1 MTDWGYKVQKVRY
14 LTRFPGPIE
23 HSQLVVF
30 EEVRA
35 MLDLLLILLPY
46 LLSMT
51 LISPVKTTALAD
63 VQDGDHLPSHPQD
76 GEHLL
81 VKLEKVAGVE
91 DGDHLLSQVE
101 IIDPA
106 TRTLQRGQRSPVVVA
121 GASFI
126 SISRKKQKKQKKIKK
141 RPKKANQAKKRP
153 KRETA
158 LFLPTSIFY
167 TNRRNEREFDSKLQ
181 ENVAENLHREKRF
194 LKKKH
199 LLKFAQGNFKT
210 MEECQKFA
218 CAGCLCINRRELM

>member
-1 MTDWGYKVQKVRY
+1 MLFNKV
-14 LTRFPGPIE
+14 PGPIE
-23 HSQLVVF
+23 LSQPVVF

-35 MLDLLLILLPY
+35 MLDLLLLLLPY

-63 VQDGDHLPSHPQD
+63 VEDGDHLPSHPQHGD
-76 GEHLL
+76 HPL
-81 VKLEKVAGVE
+81 VKIEKVAGVE

-101 IIDPA
+101 IIDPT
-106 TRTLQRGQRSPVVVA
+106 TRTLQRGERSPVVVA

-126 SISRKKQKKQKKIKK
+126 SISRKKQKKKKAKKIKK

-153 KRETA
+153 KRET

-167 TNRRNEREFDSKLQ
+167 TNRRNQRAVDSKLQ

-199 LLKFAQGNFKT
+199 LLKFGQGNFKT

-218 CAGCLCINRRELM
+218 CAGCLCIDRRELM

>member
-1 MTDWGYKVQKVRY
+1 MGLQGSNGALFNKV
-14 LTRFPGPIE
+14 PGPTE
-23 HSQLVVF
+23 LSEPEVF

-35 MLDLLLILLPY
+35 MFDLLLILLPY

-63 VQDGDHLPSHPQD
+63 VQDGDHPPSHPQD
-76 GEHLL
+76 GDHPL

-101 IIDPA
+101 ILDPT
-106 TRTLQRGQRSPVVVA
+106 TRTLQRGERSPVVVA

-126 SISRKKQKKQKKIKK
+126 SISRKKHKKQKKIKKIKK
-141 RPKKANQAKKRP
+141 RPKKANHAKKRP

-167 TNRRNEREFDSKLQ
+167 TNRRGQRDGGSKL
-181 ENVAENLHREKRF
+181 
-194 LKKKH
+194 
-199 LLKFAQGNFKT
+199 
-210 MEECQKFA
+210 
-218 CAGCLCINRRELM
+218 

>member
-1 MTDWGYKVQKVRY
+1 MRLYKKV
-14 LTRFPGPIE
+14 PWPIE
-23 HSQLVVF
+23 LSQPVVF

-35 MLDLLLILLPY
+35 MLDLLLLLLPY

-63 VQDGDHLPSHPQD
+63 VEDGDHLPSHPQD
-76 GEHLL
+76 GDHPL
-81 VKLEKVAGVE
+81 VKIEKVAGVE

-106 TRTLQRGQRSPVVVA
+106 TRTLQRGERSPVVVA

-126 SISRKKQKKQKKIKK
+126 SISRKKQKKKKAKKIKK

-167 TNRRNEREFDSKLQ
+167 TNRRNQRDGGSKL
-181 ENVAENLHREKRF
+181 
-194 LKKKH
+194 
-199 LLKFAQGNFKT
+199 
-210 MEECQKFA
+210 
-218 CAGCLCINRRELM
+218 

>member
-1 MTDWGYKVQKVRY
+1 MGLQDSKGVLFNNV
-14 LTRFPGPIE
+14 PGPIE
-23 HSQLVVF
+23 LSQPLVF
-30 EEVRA
+30 KEVRT

-63 VQDGDHLPSHPQD
+63 VQDGDHPPNHPLVKIEKVAGVQDGDHLPNHPQD

-101 IIDPA
+101 ILDPS
-106 TRTLQRGQRSPVVVA
+106 TRSLQRGERSPVVVA

-210 MEECQKFA
+210 MEE
-218 CAGCLCINRRELM
+218 

>member
-1 MTDWGYKVQKVRY
+1 MGLQGSNGALFNKV
-14 LTRFPGPIE
+14 PGPTE
-23 HSQLVVF
+23 LSEPEVF

-35 MLDLLLILLPY
+35 MFDLLLILLPY

-63 VQDGDHLPSHPQD
+63 VQDGDHPPSHPQD
-76 GEHLL
+76 GDHPL

-101 IIDPA
+101 ILDPT
-106 TRTLQRGQRSPVVVA
+106 TRTLQRGERSPVVVA

-126 SISRKKQKKQKKIKK
+126 SIGRKKQKKTKKARKIKK

-158 LFLPTSIFY
+158 LFLPTSIFF
-167 TNRRNEREFDSKLQ
+167 TNRRNQRDVDSKLQ

-194 LKKKH
+194 LKKKQ
-199 LLKFAQGNFKT
+199 LL
-210 MEECQKFA
+210 
-218 CAGCLCINRRELM
+218 

>member
-1 MTDWGYKVQKVRY
+1 MLFNKV
-14 LTRFPGPIE
+14 PGPIE
-23 HSQLVVF
+23 LSQLAVF

-63 VQDGDHLPSHPQD
+63 VQDGDHLPTHPQD
-76 GEHLL
+76 GEHPL
-81 VKLEKVAGVE
+81 VKIENVAGVE

-101 IIDPA
+101 ITDPT
-106 TRTLQRGQRSPVVVA
+106 TRTLQRGGRSPVVVA

-141 RPKKANQAKKRP
+141 RPKKAYQAKKRS

-218 CAGCLCINRRELM
+218 